1 MNFSHVT
8 LETCHK
14 ASGVVVVIDVVRA
27 FTTAAVAF
35 SRGAESILLV
45 SEVTEALALRQRFP
59 FARLM
64 GEVNGLPIPVFEYG
78 NSPSALAAEDL
89 SGCLLI
95 QRTSAGTQGMV
106 RSRAAHVLLAG
117 SFSCALATVDYIRR
131 SAADSVTFV
140 VTGKRPGDSG
150 DEDAACAEYLERLL
164 VDGSADPAPY
174 LRRVFAADTVRKF
187 LDENEPDFPRQD
199 LDYCTAANR
208 FDFAMLASRQ
218 DGLLRLK
225 PVWVC

>member
-1 MNFSHVT
+1 MRFSQVT
-8 LETCHK
+8 LESCFNAT
-14 ASGVVVVIDVVRA
+14 GVVVVIDVVRA

-45 SEVTEALALRQRFP
+45 SEVAEAFALRQRFP
-59 FARLM
+59 SARLM
-64 GEVNGLPIPVFEYG
+64 GEVNGLPIPGFDYG
-78 NSPSALAAEDL
+78 NSPAALAAEDL

-106 RSRAAHVLLAG
+106 RSRAANVLLAG
-117 SFSCALATVDYIRR
+117 SFSCALATVEYLRR
-131 SAADSVTFV
+131 SAVGSVTFV
-140 VTGKRPGDSG
+140 VTGRRPGDSG

-164 VDGSADPAPY
+164 VEGSADPAPY
-174 LRRVFAADTVRKF
+174 LRRVLAADTVRKF

-199 LDYCTAANR
+199 LDFCTAVNR

-225 PVWVC
+225 PVRVC